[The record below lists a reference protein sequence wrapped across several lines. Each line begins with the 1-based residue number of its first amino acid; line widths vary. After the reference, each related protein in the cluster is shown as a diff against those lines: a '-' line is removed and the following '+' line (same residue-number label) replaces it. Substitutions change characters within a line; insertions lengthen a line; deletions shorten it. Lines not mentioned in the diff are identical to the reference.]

1 MKGYAA
7 VAATLRHEGAT
18 TVFGVPGDGN
28 MFIDNEL
35 VQRCGV
41 RYISAT
47 REDGA
52 VCMADSFT
60 RTGGGLGVASVTLGP
75 GLTNTITALITS
87 VRNRTPMLVLC
98 GDVPNAK
105 NSHVQYIDQER
116 LISATGAG
124 YQQIAS
130 NSIEVDV
137 KTAIERS
144 NSEQRPIVVSIPLD
158 LQISDIDFSLD
169 VSVAAARAPRKS
181 IDVDPSALDVAVGII
196 ASSHRPIVLAGVGA
210 VRSGA
215 RAELVRLATK
225 IGAALA
231 TTVMAKDYFLGET
244 GDLGIFGTFAT
255 SKELELMLS
264 SDCVIAFGA
273 SLNIFTTAEGSLV
286 AGKSVVHCDQNI
298 EAIGRWTDATI
309 GIVGD
314 AKDVATQINN
324 WLDELQQE
332 PSDFRGEVGKSLE
345 DQPHWD
351 DYSDQVGDGTVDMRT
366 FLIKLDQILPKTR
379 RVAVDSGHFLAAP
392 VRYLKVES
400 PLNWI
405 WTTSFGSIGLGMA
418 AAIGAA
424 CADDGVPT
432 IAVIGDGGFMMSLS
446 EFNTAVRYGMDLVVV
461 VLNDGSYGAEYHT
474 LRKAGLEVDISLFE
488 WPDFAELGAS
498 LGGRSLTIRNMDSD
512 IAALETAMHLRNGPL
527 LVDVRLDPSVI
538 IGFHD

>member
-1 MKGYAA
+1 
-7 VAATLRHEGAT
+7 
-18 TVFGVPGDGN
+18 
-28 MFIDNEL
+28 
-35 VQRCGV
+35 
-41 RYISAT
+41 
-47 REDGA
+47 
-52 VCMADSFT
+52 
-60 RTGGGLGVASVTLGP
+60 
-75 GLTNTITALITS
+75 
-87 VRNRTPMLVLC
+87 MLVLC